1 VPRDTTV
8 IAPEM
13 AGREPIVTLFP
24 IVTDA
29 IETGWVAGKLRIE
42 VEPVI
47 VAVPR
52 MLVDPVMTAV
62 PKVTDA
68 VVKVTVCV
76 AGRFRIDTEP
86 VIVD

>member
-1 VPRDTTV
+1 VPATS
-8 IAPEM
+8 
-13 AGREPIVTLFP
+13 AGSEPIVTLFP
-24 IVTDA
+24 IVTLA
-29 IETGWVAGKLRIE
+29 IDTACVAGKLRIE
-42 VEPVI
+42 VDPVI
-47 VAVPR
+47 VAVPK

-76 AGRFRIDTEP
+76 AGKFRIDTEP